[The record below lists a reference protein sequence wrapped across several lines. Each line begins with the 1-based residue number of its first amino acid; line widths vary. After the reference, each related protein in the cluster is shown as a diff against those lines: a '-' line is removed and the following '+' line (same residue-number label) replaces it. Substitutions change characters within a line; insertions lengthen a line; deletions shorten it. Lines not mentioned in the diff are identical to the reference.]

1 MKKKIISIPS
11 AIPGCTEHYDSETGQ
26 LVGYS
31 TPGLVSGVNEHF
43 SADGADQGYSVDGLF
58 GGRDHY
64 DEDGGFAGFS
74 TPGLFA
80 GTDLFDTGG
89 RHVGSS
95 VPNLFSGS
103 TFRGDDQKHLH
114 IFLRRCLIRN
124 NRKQWQSIC
133 QSRGRILRQLWGE

>member
-11 AIPGCTEHYDSETGQ
+11 VIPGCMNHYDGETGK

-31 TPGLVSGVNEHF
+31 MPGLVSGVTEHF
-43 SADGADQGYSVDGLF
+43 SADGSDLGYSVDGLF

-80 GTDLFDTGG
+80 GADLFDTGG

-95 VPNLFSGS
+95 VPNLFAGS
-103 TFRGDDQKHLH
+103 TFRGDDAADDAG
-114 IFLRRCLIRN
+114 IFGGDPFEN
-124 NRKQWQSIC
+124 PPDDW
-133 QSRGRILRQLWGE
+133 